1 MKPIPEVERLQLLDV
16 LLMAQQRLDALKG
29 VVITAKDESQVDQI
43 LRSIRSAMT
52 PLSIAFQAT
61 QAL

>member
-29 VVITAKDESQVDQI
+29 VVTTASDDSQVDQI
-43 LRSIRSAMT
+43 RLGIRSAMA

-61 QAL
+61 HAL